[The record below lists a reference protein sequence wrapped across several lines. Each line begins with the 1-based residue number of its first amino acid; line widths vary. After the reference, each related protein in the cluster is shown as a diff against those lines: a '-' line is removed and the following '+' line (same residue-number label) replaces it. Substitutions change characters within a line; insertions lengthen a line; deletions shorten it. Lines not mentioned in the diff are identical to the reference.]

1 MKIGDFAAA
10 FVDCLSF
17 DTLIIWADILSVPHD
32 EHTWMDDDW
41 IDFEDKL
48 RVAVGNAM
56 EKVGK

>member
-1 MKIGDFAAA
+1 MSHFTLQIVEDME
-10 FVDCLSF
+10 F
-17 DTLIIWADILSVPHD
+17 DVLIAWADILSVPHD

-56 EKVGK
+56 GKVGK